1 MRNIHIPKQN
11 HVQDIPDSGA
21 CCPDSGRV
29 STIAHHTFSPPPKRH
44 ATLVGIDSDGCVFDT
59 MGIKQRNHFHPFIV
73 RWWGLE
79 KISDTVLRHIERINL
94 FSTTRGSNRFPN
106 LIRLFEALAADPA
119 LAGSTFKP
127 PDFTALR
134 RYCDSG
140 QALGDATLAEEVAR
154 TGDPELAHVLAWS
167 RALNTDIDTCMTP
180 PPLFD
185 GARRCLEQMAD
196 GSDLVVISQTPA
208 AALHREWREHG
219 IDHIVPCIAGQ
230 EQGSKAHQLQMA
242 NDGRYPPECVL
253 MIGDAPGDHAAAEE
267 CGVHF
272 YPIIPGAEE
281 QSWQLLHAE
290 AYPRFLAGDYVGSYA
305 ASLLQKFR
313 ASLRAG

>member
-1 MRNIHIPKQN
+1 MKKEHISKPKYTE
-11 HVQDIPDSGA
+11 DILSSEFCLLNSGCA
-21 CCPDSGRV
+21 SAVADR
-29 STIAHHTFSPPPKRH
+29 TFNPPTKRH

-79 KISDTVLRHIERINL
+79 EFSETVLRHIERINL
-94 FSTTRGSNRFPN
+94 YSATRGSNRFPN
-106 LIRLFEALAADPA
+106 LIRLFDALAADPA
-119 LAGSTFKP
+119 LAGSGFKP

-167 RALNTDIDTCMTP
+167 RALNTDIDTRMTP

-185 GARRCLEQMAD
+185 GAQRCLELMSD

-219 IDHIVPCIAGQ
+219 IDHLVPCIAGQ
-230 EQGSKAHQLQMA
+230 EQGSKAHQLQVA
-242 NDGRYPPECVL
+242 NDGRYSSEFVL

-281 QSWQLLHAE
+281 LSWQLLHDE
-290 AYPRFLAGDYVGSYA
+290 AYPRFLAGRYSESYA
-305 ASLLQKFR
+305 AALLLKFR